1 MRLVE
6 RHIIKQNNKWFREID
21 KMSFLSKNLFNCGVY
36 LCRQAFFKNQPI
48 PTLNQIYHSL
58 KNSDDYKV
66 LPSKVAQLVFK
77 QVDKCFKSYQKAKK
91 EYELNPGKFLGE
103 PKLPK
108 YKHSSKG
115 RNILAFNNQAFS
127 KKALKKGLISPS
139 GLSVFIKTKLA
150 EIEEVRIIP
159 KNNVYIIEAV
169 YEQEEP
175 PVVTNNRIAA
185 IDIGLNNLATVSS
198 NCLDFKTFIVCG
210 KAIKSC
216 NQFYNKVKA
225 SLQSQLPKNQKAQSQ
240 SQGFLGS
247 ELCKRTSR
255 KIEALTLK
263 RNNKVDYY
271 LHTASRFIVNHLAS
285 QNITHLIIGKNE
297 NWKQSIN
304 LGSKNNQN
312 FTSIPHARFI
322 QQIEYKAKLVG
333 IKVQISEE
341 SYTSKCSFLD
351 LEPIKKHEQYLGRR
365 IKRGLFRSNSGKIYS
380 ADLNGSLNILRKVV
394 GDSIFDRNSIER
406 LVVSPVRLTPY
417 QARNI

>member
-1 MRLVE
+1 
-6 RHIIKQNNKWFREID
+6 
-21 KMSFLSKNLFNCGVY
+21 MSFLSKNLFNCAVY
-36 LCRQAFFKNQPI
+36 LCRQAFFSGQPI
-48 PTLNQIYHSL
+48 PTFNQIYHSL
-58 KNSDDYKV
+58 KNTDDYKA

-77 QVDKCFKSYQKAKK
+77 QVDKCFKSYQEAKK
-91 EYELNPGKFLGE
+91 EYQLNPDKFLGE

-108 YKHSSKG
+108 YKHKQKG
-115 RNILAFNNQAFS
+115 RNVLTFNNQAVS
-127 KKALKKGLISPS
+127 KKALKQGLISPS
-139 GLSVFIKTKLA
+139 GLSILIKTKLA
-150 EIEEVRIIP
+150 QIEEVRIIP

-169 YEQEEP
+169 YERKEATIE
-175 PVVTNNRIAA
+175 VNNRIAA

-198 NCLDFKTFIVCG
+198 NCLDFKPFIVCG

-225 SLQSQLPKNQKAQSQ
+225 SLQSQLPKNQNS
-240 SQGFLGS
+240 
-247 ELCKRTSR
+247 SR

-271 LHTASRFIVNHLAS
+271 LHTASRFLINQLVS

-297 NWKQSIN
+297 NCKQNID

-312 FTSIPHARFI
+312 FTNIPHARFI
-322 QQIEYKAKLVG
+322 QQLEYKAKLVG
-333 IKVQISEE
+333 IKVQITEE

-351 LEPIKKHEQYLGRR
+351 FEPIKKHEQYLGKRV
-365 IKRGLFRSNSGKIYS
+365 KRGLFKSLSGKPYS

-394 GDSIFDRNSIER
+394 GESIFDRNSVER
-406 LVVSPVRLTPY
+406 LVVSPVRCRPY